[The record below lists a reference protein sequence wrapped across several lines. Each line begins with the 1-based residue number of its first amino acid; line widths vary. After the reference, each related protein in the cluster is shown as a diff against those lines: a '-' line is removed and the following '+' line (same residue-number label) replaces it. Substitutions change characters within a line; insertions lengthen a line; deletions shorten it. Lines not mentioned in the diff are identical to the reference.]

1 LGQLL
6 KQVLEQRRKTVS
18 ELTAYVSFALSRS
31 KNSSLVNRW
40 PAFLAPGDKKLII
53 EKPTSAVSE
62 NSLPSFFT
70 ADVSRMLNGSQ
81 SLFF

>member
-1 LGQLL
+1 M
-6 KQVLEQRRKTVS
+6 S
-18 ELTAYVSFALSRS
+18 ELSAYVGFALSRS

-40 PAFLAPGDKKLII
+40 PVFLAPGDKKLII

-70 ADVSRMLNGSQ
+70 ADV
-81 SLFF
+81 

>member
-1 LGQLL
+1 
-6 KQVLEQRRKTVS
+6 VS

-53 EKPTSAVSE
+53 EKPTSAVSG

-70 ADVSRMLNGSQ
+70 ADV
-81 SLFF
+81 